1 MNFFIVCVV
10 GCLMLQTRTMHAA
23 EPVPPGEFGKATF
36 LRDYPTALAKA
47 KADKNHCSYF
57 STKSQAARPAG
68 TLAAARCPTRSS

>member
-10 GCLMLQTRTMHAA
+10 GCLMLQTQTMQATD
-23 EPVPPGEFGKATF
+23 PLPPGEFGKATF

-57 STKSQAARPAG
+57 STKSQAAKPAR
-68 TLAAARCPTRSS
+68 TLAAARFPTRSS